1 VIAYLTATISRRYD
15 DAMPIPKEDAP
26 KRPTIRDVA
35 AEAGVSK
42 SLVSRAFVD
51 PQRVGSDSLRR
62 INEAADRLGFAPSWS
77 ARTLNGPD
85 GGFVGILVSD
95 LYSPALAPMVIGAY
109 RRLKAEGLDVLLSA
123 ASLSEPGVDRTLEEA
138 PIAFLRGLRPSSLIV
153 IGGVHDMSTLRPLA
167 ATIPTVVAG
176 VRDVD
181 LDSTTEVFTD
191 DDAGMDLVVEH
202 LTGLG
207 HENIAHL
214 AGIGSVGAARSQAYA
229 HAMEVRGLG
238 RHVRVEQA
246 DFEEAAGYAAAC
258 RLLDAPNP
266 PTAITA
272 AGDPAGIG
280 ALAAVR
286 ERGTDTSVVGYGNA
300 PSSAYRLVQL
310 TTVDPDNQAIGA
322 RAAETLLRSRTDQPR
337 HGKQLH
343 VPPRLILRS
352 TTHPTA

>member
-1 VIAYLTATISRRYD
+1 
-15 DAMPIPKEDAP
+15 MPASNEDAP

-62 INEAADRLGFAPSWS
+62 INKAADRLGFAPSWS
-77 ARTLNGPD
+77 ARTLNGPN
-85 GGFVGILVSD
+85 GGFVGIVVSD
-95 LYSPALAPMVIGAY
+95 LYSQTLAPMVIGAY

-123 ASLSEPGVDRTLEEA
+123 ARLSEPGADRTLEEA
-138 PIAFLRGLRPSSLIV
+138 PIAFLRGLRPANLIV
-153 IGGVHDMSTLRPLA
+153 IGGVHDMSRLSSLA
-167 ATIPTVVAG
+167 AAVPTVVAG
-176 VRDVD
+176 ARDVG
-181 LDSTTEVFTD
+181 LESIAEVFTD

-207 HENIAHL
+207 HTRIAHL
-214 AGIGSVGAARSQAYA
+214 AGIGSVGAARSRAYL
-229 HAMEVRGLG
+229 HSMEVRGLG
-238 RHVRVEQA
+238 LQAHVEPA
-246 DFEEAAGYAAAC
+246 DFEEVAGYAAAC
-258 RLLDAPNP
+258 RLLDALDP

-272 AGDPAGIG
+272 AGDPAAIG

-286 ERGTDTSVVGYGNA
+286 ERGADVSVVGYGNA
-300 PSSAYRLVQL
+300 PSSAYQLVQL

-322 RAAETLLRSRTDQPR
+322 QAAETLLKARSVRSQ
-337 HGKQLH
+337 HGQHLH

-352 TTHPTA
+352 TTKPGA